1 MQDLKIAFI
10 QPDLAWENPQANRK
24 SFDKKLESI
33 QGKPDLIV
41 LPETFNTGF
50 PVDPQKFAEKENG
63 STMQW
68 MKEKAAHTD
77 AVVCGSI
84 LLEIGGRYHNSLI
97 WMRPDGTH
105 ELYHKRHVF
114 RMGGEHE
121 RVTPGKELLLTQLK
135 GWNIRP
141 LVCYDLRFP
150 VWSKNTY
157 KNQQFEYDFVFYIAN
172 WPAVRSY
179 PWSQLL
185 LARALENQAYVLGV
199 NRVGTDGPGIDYS
212 GDSALIDPK
221 GQYIAKAGSGTES
234 VIEATLSGDELH
246 RFREKFNVGL
256 DWDRFEIV

>member
-1 MQDLKIAFI
+1 MQDLNIAFI
-10 QPDLAWENPQANRK
+10 QSDLAWENPQANRQA
-24 SFDKKLESI
+24 FDKKIASI
-33 QGKPDLIV
+33 QGRPDLIV

-50 PVDPQKFAEKENG
+50 PVDPQKFAEKEKG
-63 STMQW
+63 ATLHW
-68 MKEKAAHTD
+68 LKEKAAQTD
-77 AVVCGSI
+77 AVVCGSM
-84 LLEIGGRYHNSLI
+84 LLEVEGRYHNSLV
-97 WMRPDGTH
+97 WMRPDGTY

-121 RVTPGKELLLTQLK
+121 RVTPGGKLLLTHLR
-135 GWNIRP
+135 GWKIRP

-157 KNQQFEYDFVFYIAN
+157 KNEQFEYDFVFYIAN

-199 NRVGTDGPGIDYS
+199 NRVGTDGPGMNYS

-221 GQYIAKAGSGTES
+221 GQYIAKAARGEEAI
-234 VIEATLSGDELH
+234 VEATLSGDELV

-256 DWDRFEIV
+256 DWDRFEIL

>member
-1 MQDLKIAFI
+1 MQDLNIAFI
-10 QPDLAWENPQANRK
+10 QSDLAWENPQANRR
-24 SFDKKLESI
+24 SFDKKMDSI
-33 QGKPDLIV
+33 QHRPDLIV

-50 PVDPQKFAEKENG
+50 PVDPQKFAEKEKG
-63 STMQW
+63 ATMQW
-68 MKEKAAHTD
+68 LKEKAAQTD
-77 AVVCGSI
+77 AVVCGSM
-84 LLEIGGRYHNSLI
+84 LLNIEGRFHNSLI
-97 WMRPDGTH
+97 WMRPDGTY

-121 RVTPGKELLLTQLK
+121 RVSPGSALLLTQLN

-157 KNQQFEYDFVFYIAN
+157 KNGQFEYDFVFYIAN

-199 NRVGTDGPGIDYS
+199 NRVGTDGPGNDYS

-221 GQYIAKAGSGTES
+221 GQYVAKAAAGA
-234 VIEATLSGDELH
+234 EAVVEARLSGDELV
-246 RFREKFNVGL
+246 RFREKFNVGM
-256 DWDRFEIV
+256 DWDRFEIL